1 MILQW
6 YIARALLTAFA
17 ISVCGMCFVALP
29 GITVSAVHKLGGV
42 GLGPLLDYLPLVMA
56 DLFPYILPI
65 GFLLAVVSTYGQLAA
80 DNEWTAMCMARF
92 SPLRGL
98 LPAFWLALLVGSVVF
113 LFVSNVNPV
122 LASRIREFRRDTVL
136 TMMKSLS
143 PGRTE
148 LRFPGGGYMNARYR
162 EGNVLRDVILDL
174 PGRGEEERVFAT
186 ADRAEFVLGSET
198 LTLRLE
204 GARKLDA
211 SQEFTLGRVELVRDL
226 ASLAGNRN
234 SSKNSWRYM
243 TSVELWRALEAQQI
257 PPKEARRARFEF
269 HNRAAVGCTA
279 LLFFLVGAPTGL
291 VFRRGSGLGALA
303 IGVGYAL
310 VYYLLAMRMG
320 KLLVGRGS
328 VPEWAAAW
336 STTIG
341 GSLLGLLATWRVS
354 RR

>member
-6 YIARALLTAFA
+6 YILRQLLAAFA
-17 ISVCGMCFVALP
+17 ISVLGMCFVALP

-42 GLGPLLDYLPLVMA
+42 GLGPLLDYLPLVLA

-65 GFLLAVVSTYGQLAA
+65 GYLLAVVSTYGRLAA

-92 SPLRGL
+92 SPLRAF
-98 LPAFWLALLVGSVVF
+98 LPALLLSLLVGAVVF
-113 LFVSNVNPV
+113 LFVANLNPV
-122 LASRIREFRRDTVL
+122 LASKLKEFRRDTVL
-136 TMMKSLS
+136 TMMKTLS

-174 PGRGEEERVFAT
+174 PGRDKEERMFAI
-186 ADRAEFVLGSET
+186 AERAEFLIGTET
-198 LTLRLE
+198 LTLRLD
-204 GARKLDA
+204 GAKKLDA
-211 SQEFTLGRVELVRDL
+211 AQDFYLGHVELVRDL
-226 ASLAGNRN
+226 ASLTGSNRPTRN
-234 SSKNSWRYM
+234 SWKFM
-243 TSVELWRALEAQQI
+243 TSVELWRALSNDEI
-257 PPKEARRARFEF
+257 PAKERRRARFEF

-291 VFRRGSGLGALA
+291 RVRRGSGLGALA

-320 KLLVGRGS
+320 KVLVTAGT
-328 VPEWAAAW
+328 VPEWIAAW
-336 STTIG
+336 CMTVVGAGI
-341 GSLLGLLATWRVS
+341 GLLATWRVV
-354 RR
+354 RQ